1 MHTLDEIPD
10 QRESRQQD
18 TDSTPIIEEHNTE
31 QKRERARESERKRE
45 RAREQQES
53 HRAKGPKKL
62 AETRTTLRHFTIC
75 FRDALD
81 RFCRLAA

>member
-18 TDSTPIIEEHNTE
+18 TDSTPMIEEH
-31 QKRERARESERKRE
+31 RAKARTSERKRE

-62 AETRTTLRHFTIC
+62 VETRTTLRHFTIC